1 MCNDLYLTEESKTPG
16 QSANEQQGVY
26 GPDLSKSKPVLCSQQ
41 YTISL
46 LHVKYGK
53 KQITKAH
60 LAGKGEDRG
69 LQATFRPECGA
80 G

>member
-1 MCNDLYLTEESKTPG
+1 MCNDLHLREESKSPG
-16 QSANEQQGVY
+16 QSANEQQEVY
-26 GPDLSKSKPVLCSQQ
+26 DLDLSKSKQVLRSQR

-53 KQITKAH
+53 KQITKAQ

-69 LQATFRPECGA
+69 LQATFRP
-80 G
+80 